1 LKVLGQ
7 FCKSL
12 QVDGSAWGLS
22 SGFYA
27 NIIDHVRFS
36 SGSTLHIA
44 RRSTR
49 NMRGH
54 IVVLHQGGHIIEE
67 DAEQEEDGPRCT
79 SNFFS
84 TPLVFSTFEREGQ
97 REEEG

>member
-1 LKVLGQ
+1 
-7 FCKSL
+7 
-12 QVDGSAWGLS
+12 
-22 SGFYA
+22 
-27 NIIDHVRFS
+27 
-36 SGSTLHIA
+36 
-44 RRSTR
+44 
-49 NMRGH
+49 MRGH

-97 REEEG
+97 REEEGQ